1 MDAKKSKK
9 TNKRTLRCYLSR
21 MDLAIR
27 HWQLL
32 GERTAKDGDA
42 ELARQ
47 YATDAA
53 DLTAFRQA
61 FAAEDFDT
69 AGRLADAMDTI
80 VRDQIPLQVYYTVFP
95 NR

>member
-1 MDAKKSKK
+1 MNAKK
-9 TNKRTLRCYLSR
+9 TNKRTLRCYLRR
-21 MDLAIR
+21 MDLAIAEWR
-27 HWQLL
+27 LR
-32 GERTAKDGDA
+32 GKRVANEGDA
-42 ELARQ
+42 ELAEQ

-53 DLTAFRQA
+53 DLTAFREA
-61 FAAEDFDT
+61 FAAEDFET